1 MTTHAHSAILLL
13 PLRRGRNNLI
23 ATGPSLKDDQM
34 MKDQLPV
41 LDLGLQRYKAEILQ
55 GRTFKL
61 KRVNIVESHPSRSLG
76 AT

>member
-1 MTTHAHSAILLL
+1 
-13 PLRRGRNNLI
+13 
-23 ATGPSLKDDQM
+23 M

-76 AT
+76 HRCDMNIVVRVYAQVLFNVF